1 MHGVEAS
8 SKEAGGTQEA
18 WTVPEPGALWEF
30 RFGKED
36 DFFTFSTVFLESTFL
51 VLMDLALL
59 RKSQRMLLHDS

>member
-36 DFFTFSTVFLESTFL
+36 DFFTFSTVFLESTFFSFDGL
-51 VLMDLALL
+51 GAAKKISEDAFA
-59 RKSQRMLLHDS
+59 